1 MTANEEL
8 LNKNALAVIK
18 LSGALGRYRGGD
30 RLPRISDLAREIQLS
45 VGTTQYGL
53 NFLREKDALSV
64 TTKGH
69 MGTFINKLNYEK
81 LLKYSGSTVRACV
94 MPLPYSLRYEG
105 MATAFSK
112 LGNKNG
118 KFYLAFMNGSGR
130 RIKALTEGRY
140 DCALVSLMAAREAIS
155 RGMAI
160 SVAVSYGPQSYL
172 ETHVLVHRTKTP
184 GRIKKIGLDS
194 ESLDQA
200 MLSKSFL
207 ASHPLVSVVNLPYT
221 HIIRRLLAGEV
232 DATLWN
238 LDYIK
243 EHQPMLQFSRLDLT
257 SFEQSVENS
266 MTEAA
271 LVVRSGDE
279 AASHFLSRCF
289 PRTKVLLIQETVFS
303 GRRLPEY

>member
-1 MTANEEL
+1 MTVNEEL

-18 LSGALGRYRGGD
+18 LSGTLGRYRSGD
-30 RLPRISDLAREIQLS
+30 RLPRICDLAREMRLS

-53 NFLREKDALSV
+53 NYLRERDAVSV

-69 MGTFINKLNYEK
+69 MGTFINRINYEK
-81 LLKYSGSTVRACV
+81 LLKFTGSTVRACV

-105 MATAFSK
+105 LATAFSK
-112 LGNKNG
+112 IGNRNG

-130 RIKALTEGRY
+130 RIKALSEGRY
-140 DCALVSLMAAREAIS
+140 DCALVSRMAAEEAIS
-155 RGMAI
+155 RGAAI
-160 SVAVSYGPQSYL
+160 SVAVSYGPRSYL

-184 GRIKKIGLDS
+184 ERIKTIGLDS

-200 MLSKSFL
+200 RLSESFL
-207 ASHPLVSVVNLPYT
+207 AAHPRVNVVNLPYT
-221 HIIRRLLAGEV
+221 HIISRLLAGEV

-243 EHQPMLQFSRLDLT
+243 EHHPVLQFSSLELP
-257 SFEQSVENS
+257 SIEPS

-271 LVVRSGDE
+271 LIVRSGDE
-279 AASHFLSRCF
+279 AASHYLSRRF
-289 PRTKVLLIQETVFS
+289 PKTKILSIQETVFS

>member
-1 MTANEEL
+1 MTANDEL
-8 LNKNALAVIK
+8 LNKNALAVMK
-18 LSGALGRYRGGD
+18 LSAALGRFRRGD
-30 RLPRISDLAREIQLS
+30 RLPRVSDLAREIQLS

-53 NFLREKDALSV
+53 NFLRERDALSV
-64 TTKGH
+64 TAKGH
-69 MGTFINKLNYEK
+69 MGTFIDTLNYEK
-81 LLKYSGSTVRACV
+81 LLKFSGSTVRACV

-105 MATAFSK
+105 LATAFSK
-112 LGNKNG
+112 LGNRGG
-118 KFYLAFMNGSGR
+118 KFYLAFMNGSVR

-140 DCALVSLMAAREAIS
+140 NCALVSRMAAEEAIE

-160 SVAVSYGPQSYL
+160 NIAVTYGPRSFL

-184 GRIKKIGLDS
+184 GRIKTIGLDS

-207 ASHPLVSVVNLPYT
+207 ASHPHVNVVNLPYT

-243 EHQPMLQFSRLDLT
+243 EHHPQLQFSRLDLP
-257 SFEQSVENS
+257 SIEPS

-271 LVVRSGDE
+271 LVVRAGDE
-279 AASHFLSRCF
+279 AAIHYFSRRF
-289 PRTKVLLIQETVFS
+289 PRAKVLMIQEAVFS

>member
-1 MTANEEL
+1 MTVNEEL

-18 LSGALGRYRGGD
+18 LSAALGRYRSGD
-30 RLPRISDLAREIQLS
+30 RLPKISDLAREIQLS

-53 NFLREKDALSV
+53 NFLREKDAISV

-69 MGTFINKLNYEK
+69 MGTFINRINYEK
-81 LLKYSGSTVRACV
+81 LLKFTGSTVRACV

-105 MATAFSK
+105 LATAFSK
-112 LGNKNG
+112 LGNKGG
-118 KFYLAFMNGSGR
+118 KFYLAFMNGSVR
-130 RIKALTEGRY
+130 RIKALSEGRY
-140 DCALVSLMAAREAIS
+140 DCALVSRMAADEAIN
-155 RGMAI
+155 RGAAI
-160 SVAVSYGPQSYL
+160 SIAVCYGPQSYL

-184 GRIKKIGLDS
+184 ERIKTIGLDS

-200 MLSKSFL
+200 RLSESFL
-207 ASHPLVSVVNLPYT
+207 TSHPKVNAVNLPYT
-221 HIIRRLLAGEV
+221 HIISRLLAGEV

-243 EHQPMLQFSRLDLT
+243 EHHPMLQFSRLDLP
-257 SFEQSVENS
+257 SMEPA

-279 AASHFLSRCF
+279 ASSNYLSRRF
-289 PRTKVLLIQETVFS
+289 PKTKILMIQETVYS